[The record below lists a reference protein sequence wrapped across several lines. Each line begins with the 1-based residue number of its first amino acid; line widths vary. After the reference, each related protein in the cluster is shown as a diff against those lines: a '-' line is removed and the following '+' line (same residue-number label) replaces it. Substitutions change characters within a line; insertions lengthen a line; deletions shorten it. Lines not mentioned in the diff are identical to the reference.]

1 MAFIKNIKQ
10 LVLYGLTP
18 LAMMNITFS
27 WENSNLSLDQTPS
40 IDIIEEERAAIFNH
54 VIGTF
59 HKEDEKS
66 YLKNSNLAEKLIY
79 NKLSP
84 NLFFFFRINM
94 PNWLYII
101 GNIFCWVGIISSA
114 IICILTLV
122 FFSDFKKDKKFIDV
136 NNFIYIL
143 IGIVMFITIMNG
155 GLLGHNY
162 GTIGK
167 YNFFLNMI
175 LFPIVTYIFPL
186 FGSIIFLGT
195 KPKTEMTG
203 MAENRKAK
211 TETKDVVVYEVNLLA
226 IILTL
231 GLISI
236 PKLINLICLLINRK
250 AIKNNVT
257 LIKDYINNNSLNYKF
272 ISPDFIYLYV
282 VSVLCSLMSLVI
294 ICSIVKG
301 VWGLILHKKEVR
313 GRGVEHIIL
322 PPNESHHDE
331 GGSGIGSGNQL

>member
-1 MAFIKNIKQ
+1 
-10 LVLYGLTP
+10 
-18 LAMMNITFS
+18 MNITFS
-27 WENSNLSLDQTPS
+27 SENSNLSLDQTPS

-54 VIGTF
+54 VLGNF
-59 HKEDEKS
+59 NKEDEKS

-79 NKLSP
+79 NKISP

-114 IICILTLV
+114 LICILTFE
-122 FFSDFKKDKKFIDV
+122 FFNSNKTFLNVEIG
-136 NNFIYIL
+136 NSFIYIVT
-143 IGIVMFITIMNG
+143 GIVMFITIMNG

-186 FGSIIFLGT
+186 FGSIIYLGT
-195 KPKTEMTG
+195 KPEINTSG
-203 MAENRKAK
+203 NAK
-211 TETKDVVVYEVNLLA
+211 TKDLVVYELILLA
-226 IILTL
+226 ITLTL
-231 GLISI
+231 GFIAI

-257 LIKDYINNNSLNYKF
+257 LIKDYINNNSLDYKF

-301 VWGLILHKKEVR
+301 VLVLLGNIREPGL
-313 GRGVEHIIL
+313 EHII
-322 PPNESHHDE
+322 PPVKNESHHDDGQFHDE
-331 GGSGIGSGNQL
+331 GGSGISSGNQS